1 VVPIIKWLSADHPLS
16 GVPIFEAFLRIPPVK
31 NGPESGVQPPELIQG
46 LGRNYFEIFSQY

>member
-1 VVPIIKWLSADHPLS
+1 MVPIIKWLSADHPLS
-16 GVPIFEAFLRIPPVK
+16 GVPILEAFLRIPPVK